1 MRSNAAAP
9 PTALEARPPGWPADA
24 GALERTLARL
34 AAGVAWKEAFEEL
47 LVELAP
53 DAADRVMQLS
63 REGRAAW
70 APLLAA
76 RRGRALLLG
85 NALSGTSVALGR
97 LGFDVVVLD
106 DDALRLRLAVARGAA
121 LAKSATRAVCAAR
134 AALPFAD
141 GSFDLVVAEDG
152 AAEALGE
159 LRRVA
164 RGELAL
170 VVQNRLAY
178 KTNDLRRGKFEVPSP
193 WRFLARA
200 LWPEGGERTLGS
212 WRRRAGAGARAFALY
227 PHSDEFSHVVGL
239 DGVGPELYV
248 GPKERGN
255 PLKVLADRA
264 GLFGVLTPSFLMLTR
279 AGPGRPRIEAA
290 LAEVSERSGEGPVRV
305 AHWIAT
311 RGLSAVL
318 LTEPADGAQGER
330 GRWCVHVPL
339 EPSQD
344 LQVAQHARTLAL
356 LRREHAGVPVPEPLF
371 EGRAAGLYLSAERR
385 LGDLSAP
392 QLSGDRAARANLLA
406 DASRHL
412 AQLVRGPAVVCDE
425 LAFERLLGRRFAL
438 VASHARVA
446 STLSELERLRAAA
459 REALLGRSF
468 PRVLMHHDLRG
479 KHVAVE
485 PDGRVLGYLDW
496 GTADREGLPF
506 YDLFHL
512 VVHERKQ
519 ALGLSA
525 GEAWRQVR
533 DRRGLEPDELAAL
546 DGYVAAL
553 DLDPEVAAALG
564 AIYPVIVAAMA
575 ETHWNY
581 SRPRWL
587 HREFGL

>member
-1 MRSNAAAP
+1 MSTDPANRA
-9 PTALEARPPGWPADA
+9 PGWPADA
-24 GALERTLARL
+24 ESLGRALTRL
-34 AAGVAWKEAFEEL
+34 AAGLHWRAALEEL
-47 LVELAP
+47 LVELEP
-53 DAADRVMQLS
+53 EAADRLMQLS
-63 REGRAAW
+63 REGRGAW
-70 APLLAA
+70 IPLLAA
-76 RRGRALLLG
+76 RGGRALLIG

-97 LGFDVVVLD
+97 LGFTVVVLD
-106 DDALRLRLAVARGAA
+106 HDALRLGLALARGAA
-121 LAKSATRAVCAAR
+121 LAPGMTQAVRAAR
-134 AALPFAD
+134 ERLPFAD

-152 AAEALGE
+152 AAEALDE

-178 KTNDLRRGKFEVPSP
+178 KSNDLRRGRFEVPSP

-200 LWPEGGERTLGS
+200 LRPDGGERTLAG
-212 WRRRAGAGARAFALY
+212 WRRRTGDGARAFALY

-239 DGVGPELYV
+239 DGAGPRLYV

-264 GLFGVLTPSFLMLTR
+264 GLFGVLTPSFLLLSR
-279 AGPGRPRIEAA
+279 AGDARPRIAAA
-290 LAEVSERSGEGPVRV
+290 LDELSQRTGEGAVRV

-318 LTEPADGAQGER
+318 LTEPRDGSPGER

-344 LQVAQHARTLAL
+344 LQIAAHVRTLAL
-356 LRREHAGVPVPEPLF
+356 VRREHPGVPVPEPLF
-371 EGRAAGLYLSAERR
+371 EGRAAGLYLSCERR
-385 LGDLSAP
+385 LGGLGAP
-392 QLSGDRAARANLLA
+392 QLSGDRSARARLLG
-406 DASRHL
+406 DAARHL
-412 AQLVRGPAVVCDE
+412 ALLARGEPEPCDE

-446 STLSELERLRAAA
+446 STLAALERMRAAA
-459 REALLGRSF
+459 RAALLGTRF

-496 GTADREGLPF
+496 GTADPEGLPLF
-506 YDLFHL
+506 DLFHL

-519 ALGLSA
+519 ALGLTA

-533 DRRGLEPDELAAL
+533 EHQRLEDDEQAAL
-546 DGYVAAL
+546 DGYARALAL
-553 DLDPEVAAALG
+553 DPAYVACLG
-564 AIYPVIVAAMA
+564 AIYPVLVAAMA